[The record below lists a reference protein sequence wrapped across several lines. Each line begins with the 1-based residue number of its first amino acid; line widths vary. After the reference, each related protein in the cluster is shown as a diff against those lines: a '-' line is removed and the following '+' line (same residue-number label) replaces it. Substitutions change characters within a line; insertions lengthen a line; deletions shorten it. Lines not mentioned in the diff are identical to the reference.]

1 MNKNNKIRKF
11 HQAKWDEQIIFE
23 LDSPGERGILFREVE
38 KEIVKK
44 VGDGISDIPKNI
56 VRSKS
61 PNLPEINQLK
71 VLRHYMRL
79 SQETMG
85 VDVAIDP
92 HGTCTM
98 KYSPKVQEHLASR
111 SPNVTEIHPYQPEET
126 IQGLLEII
134 YKLEEFLM
142 EISGMDAFSLQP
154 SGGAQAVYAGAAII
168 RQYHEKRND
177 NKRDEIITTIFS
189 HPCDAAAPATAGY
202 KIITLMPD
210 ENGYPSI
217 EALEKAISNRT
228 AGIFITNPEDTGIY
242 NPKIKDFV
250 KLAHKH
256 GALCYY
262 DQANANGLLGIARA
276 KEAGF
281 DICHFNLHKTFS
293 VPHGAMGAA
302 VGAVGCT
309 KKLTEFLPI
318 PRVAFNGKKY
328 YLKEKNNNTVG
339 KIRSYFGNSHSFL
352 KSYAWILSLGSAG
365 LKEIAISAVLN
376 NNYMDKKM
384 REIPGIELWYE
395 KEKRLEQVRYSWNK
409 LYEDTGVTT
418 EDIRR
423 RFVDYGIPHY
433 FPSHHPWLI
442 PQPFTP
448 EPCESYSKSDI
459 DEFVNIIRKISDEAY
474 SNPDIVKNSPH
485 NASIH
490 KVIKSDLTIKKDIY
504 VTWRQYRKNKQ
515 LD

>member
-11 HQAKWDEQIIFE
+11 HQAKWDEEIIFE

-177 NKRDEIITTIFS
+177 SKRDEIIF
-189 HPCDAAAPATAGY
+189 
-202 KIITLMPD
+202 
-210 ENGYPSI
+210 
-217 EALEKAISNRT
+217 
-228 AGIFITNPEDTGIY
+228 
-242 NPKIKDFV
+242 
-250 KLAHKH
+250 
-256 GALCYY
+256 
-262 DQANANGLLGIARA
+262 
-276 KEAGF
+276 
-281 DICHFNLHKTFS
+281 
-293 VPHGAMGAA
+293 
-302 VGAVGCT
+302 
-309 KKLTEFLPI
+309 
-318 PRVAFNGKKY
+318 
-328 YLKEKNNNTVG
+328 
-339 KIRSYFGNSHSFL
+339 
-352 KSYAWILSLGSAG
+352 
-365 LKEIAISAVLN
+365 
-376 NNYMDKKM
+376 
-384 REIPGIELWYE
+384 
-395 KEKRLEQVRYSWNK
+395 
-409 LYEDTGVTT
+409 
-418 EDIRR
+418 
-423 RFVDYGIPHY
+423 
-433 FPSHHPWLI
+433 
-442 PQPFTP
+442 
-448 EPCESYSKSDI
+448 
-459 DEFVNIIRKISDEAY
+459 
-474 SNPDIVKNSPH
+474 
-485 NASIH
+485 
-490 KVIKSDLTIKKDIY
+490 
-504 VTWRQYRKNKQ
+504 
-515 LD
+515 